1 MKIKVADLK
10 KQLREYEQKELI
22 NLIVELF
29 KANKEVQHILSSKF
43 MGDAAVEFLY
53 SQARKK
59 IENEFFPDR
68 GDGKLRLA
76 EAKKAISTF
85 KKTTND
91 EKRTV
96 DLMLYYVEQ
105 GVDFTNAYGDISESF
120 YGSMVKMFG
129 QVCMECDRNKELY
142 EEFSGRL
149 MRVVEATE
157 GIGWGFHEGLLDSYY
172 IIEWVHEED
181 E

>member
-1 MKIKVADLK
+1 MKMKVTDLK

-22 NLIVELF
+22 DLIIELF
-29 KANKEVQHILSSKF
+29 KANKEVQNILSSKF
-43 MGDAAVEFLY
+43 LGEEAVEFLY

-68 GDGKLRLA
+68 GDAKLRLA
-76 EAKKAISTF
+76 EAKKAITTF

-120 YGSMVKMFG
+120 YSSMIKMYE

-149 MRVVEATE
+149 RHVVDAVD
-157 GIGWGFHEGLLDSYY
+157 GIGWGFHEGLIDSYY
-172 IIEWVHEED
+172 IIEWVYEED